1 MKRKDDLMLQ
11 KVGGQ
16 SLLIPLGAKVLDMN
30 GMVVLNTTGSFVWE
44 LLARERSFE
53 ELVDAVVERFDVEAG
68 RAQADVRTFV
78 DDLSRQGWIDI

>member
-30 GMVVLNTTGSFVWE
+30 GMVVLNATGSFVWE
-44 LLARERSFE
+44 LLARECSFE
-53 ELVDAVVERFDVEAG
+53 ELVAAVVERFEVEAG
-68 RAQADVRTFV
+68 RAEADVRIFV